1 MRHQRTDLNSFIALD
16 ALLAERSVTRAA
28 KRLHMTQSAMS
39 GVLKRL
45 REDFGDPLLLPLG
58 RGMQLT
64 PRAESLVQP
73 VREILL
79 RVDAALGLHPQFD
92 PATSRRRF
100 VIVASDYVS
109 HVLLGDVLARIARH
123 APGVVFDVRPVVGA
137 ARQLEH
143 GGIDFI
149 ITPAHLAFAAH
160 PQEKLYE
167 DTYHVIACSTNT
179 QLRSRITEEQYRSA
193 GHVVYQGDEG
203 ASPWFDQ
210 WYANQ
215 HGSTRRVEVVTHGF
229 ALIPRFVIGTRR
241 IATVQTRLARQF
253 AQALPIRLLKPPV
266 ETPRLTEVL
275 QWHRYRDDDPGV
287 QWVRAEIVAA
297 AREMAKAR

>member
-1 MRHQRTDLNSFIALD
+1 MRHQRTDLNLLIALD
-16 ALLAERSVTRAA
+16 ALLADRSVTGAA

-39 GVLKRL
+39 GLLKRL
-45 REDFGDPLLLPLG
+45 REDFGDPLLVPLG

-109 HVLLGDVLARIARH
+109 HVLLGDVLARIAPQ
-123 APGVVFDVRPVVGA
+123 APHLGFDVRPVAGA
-137 ARQLEH
+137 ARQLEQ
-143 GGIDFI
+143 GGVDFI
-149 ITPAHLAFAAH
+149 VTPAHLAFAGH

-167 DTYHVIACSTNT
+167 DTYHVIACARNAR
-179 QLRSRITEEQYRSA
+179 LRTRITAEQYRAA

-203 ASPWFDQ
+203 ANPWFDQ

-215 HGSTRRVEVVTHGF
+215 HGNTRRIEVITHGF
-229 ALIPRFVIGTRR
+229 GLIPRFVIGTGRV
-241 IATVQTRLARQF
+241 ATVQTRLARQF
-253 AQALPIRLLKPPV
+253 AQVLPIRLLKPPI

-287 QWVRAEIVAA
+287 QWVRAQIVAA
-297 AREMAKAR
+297 AREMARA